1 MASEFDEKKYAID
14 TSRVV
19 VEEAGL
25 EAGSSSVP
33 IQNAD
38 DALLAELGYKSEFR
52 RQITVRADEYSPQ
65 IDIQY

>member
-1 MASEFDEKKYAID
+1 MASEYDEKKYAID
-14 TSRVV
+14 ASRVV
-19 VEEAGL
+19 VEEARL
-25 EAGSSSVP
+25 EAGSSSAP

-65 IDIQY
+65 TDIEY

>member
-19 VEEAGL
+19 VEEARL
-25 EAGSSSVP
+25 EAGGSSAP

-52 RQITVRADEYSPQ
+52 RQITVRADANLPQ
-65 IDIQY
+65 VHIEC

>member
-1 MASEFDEKKYAID
+1 MASEYDEKKYAID
-14 TSRVV
+14 ASRVV

-25 EAGSSSVP
+25 EAGSSSAP

-52 RQITVRADEYSPQ
+52 RQITVRVDEYSPQ
-65 IDIQY
+65 THIEY